1 MNETRK
7 KENVMKKVTVF
18 FALAVFVLAAT
29 SGLMFGQ
36 SVDLSGTW
44 VGETEVPD
52 AIEPDEMTLVITK
65 EDGEYS
71 AKISDSMGML
81 ENTECEDIEFI
92 ENTFTFN
99 CEVNTGEEFLTV
111 YITLK
116 VEDDTMTGFWEVDDG
131 STGPVELTKK

>member
-1 MNETRK
+1 
-7 KENVMKKVTVF
+7 MKKITLF
-18 FALAVFVLAAT
+18 FTLAVFVLAAA

-52 AIEPDEMTLVITK
+52 EIEPDEMTLVITK
-65 EDGEYS
+65 ENEEYS

-81 ENTECEDIEFI
+81 NNTECEDIEFK
-92 ENTFTFN
+92 ENELTFN
-99 CEVNTGEEFLTV
+99 CEVDTGEEFLTV

-116 VEDDTMTGFWEVDDG
+116 VEGDTMTGYWETDDG
-131 STGPVELTKK
+131 QTGPVELTKK

>member
-1 MNETRK
+1 
-7 KENVMKKVTVF
+7 MKKITVIYT
-18 FALAVFVLAAT
+18 LTVFVLAVT

-52 AIEPDEMTLVITK
+52 AIEPDGMTLVIAK
-65 EDGEYS
+65 ENGEYS
-71 AKISDSMGML
+71 AKITDAMGML
-81 ENTECEDIEFI
+81 NNTECEDIEFI
-92 ENTFTFN
+92 ENKLTFN
-99 CEVNTGEEFLTV
+99 CEVNTGEEYLTV

-116 VEDDTMTGFWEVDDG
+116 VEGDTMTGYWEVDDG

>member
-1 MNETRK
+1 
-7 KENVMKKVTVF
+7 MKKITLF
-18 FALAVFVLAAT
+18 FTLAVFVLVAA

-52 AIEPDEMTLVITK
+52 EIEPDEMTLVITK
-65 EDGEYS
+65 ENEEYS

-81 ENTECEDIEFI
+81 NNTECEDIEFK
-92 ENTFTFN
+92 ENELTFN
-99 CEVNTGEEFLTV
+99 CEVDTGEEFLTV

-116 VEDDTMTGFWEVDDG
+116 VEGDTMTGFWESDDG
-131 STGPVELTKK
+131 STGSVELTKK

>member
-1 MNETRK
+1 
-7 KENVMKKVTVF
+7 MKKITLFFTLTV
-18 FALAVFVLAAT
+18 LVLAAA

-81 ENTECEDIEFI
+81 DNTECEDIEFK
-92 ENTFTFN
+92 ENELTFN
-99 CEVNTGEEFLTV
+99 IEVNTGEEFMTV
-111 YITLK
+111 YLTLK
-116 VEDDTMTGFWEVDDG
+116 VEGDTMTGYWESDDG
-131 STGPVELTKK
+131 SIGSVELTKK

>member
-1 MNETRK
+1 
-7 KENVMKKVTVF
+7 MKKITLFFTLTV
-18 FALAVFVLAAT
+18 LVLAAA

-81 ENTECEDIEFI
+81 NNTECEDIEFK
-92 ENTFTFN
+92 ENELTFN
-99 CEVNTGEEFLTV
+99 IEVNTGEEFMTV
-111 YITLK
+111 YLTLK
-116 VEDDTMTGFWEVDDG
+116 VEGDTMTGYWESDDG
-131 STGPVELTKK
+131 STGSVELTKK

>member
-1 MNETRK
+1 
-7 KENVMKKVTVF
+7 MKKSTLFFTLTVF
-18 FALAVFVLAAT
+18 ILAAA

-71 AKISDSMGML
+71 AKISDAMGML
-81 ENTECEDIEFI
+81 NETECEDIEFI
-92 ENTFTFN
+92 ENKLTFN
-99 CEVNTGEEFLTV
+99 CEVDTGEEYLTV
-111 YITLK
+111 FITLK
-116 VEDDTMTGFWEVDDG
+116 VESNTMTGFWETGDG
-131 STGPVELTKK
+131 ETAPVELTKK